1 MKIKQTVKYLSLT
14 LIAAAFISCGNE
26 LPIEDDIRGLNISL
40 INQDSVSV
48 IFPEKYLGKPLIAGY
63 IFTNCP
69 DICPLT
75 TNNIRL
81 IRDRAEKEGIED
93 VNYLAISF
101 DPEVDKPNV
110 LKAYA
115 EIRNL
120 DLSNWD
126 LLTGEKT
133 VIDSLMKRLGI
144 FYVPS
149 DTTQMPDG
157 TEKVY
162 FVHTDRISLFD
173 AQGRLRNYY
182 KGSNTNIEQ
191 VITDLKTLTN

>member
-26 LPIEDDIRGLNISL
+26 LPIEDDIKGLNISL